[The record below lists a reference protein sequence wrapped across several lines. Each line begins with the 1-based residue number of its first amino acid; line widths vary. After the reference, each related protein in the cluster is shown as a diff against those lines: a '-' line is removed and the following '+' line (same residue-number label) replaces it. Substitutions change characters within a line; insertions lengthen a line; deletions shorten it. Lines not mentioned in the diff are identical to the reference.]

1 MAKVID
7 NFKVGKYLVIVLDN
21 VEKDF
26 QKIEIDGI
34 RYDATK
40 AYDIP
45 NAISIESENNFI
57 GKSVKFYG

>member
-26 QKIEIDGI
+26 KKIEIDGI
-34 RYDATK
+34 RYDAII

-45 NAISIESENNFI
+45 NAISIESENDFI